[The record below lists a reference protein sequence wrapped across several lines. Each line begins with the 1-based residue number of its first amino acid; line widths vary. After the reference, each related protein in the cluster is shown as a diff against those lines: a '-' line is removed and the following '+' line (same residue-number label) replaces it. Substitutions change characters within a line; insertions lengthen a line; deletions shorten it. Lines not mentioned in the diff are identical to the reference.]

1 MPIAMSNYANRQS
14 PNQQAK
20 IASMLNAAAQS
31 QRPDQDMPPMRDII
45 AGMANPSMSPMGP
58 APPDQ
63 RPSSIGP
70 YTGDRPT
77 RRSYR
82 DFSNIPPVPPDIRS
96 APPPIMDQSGRPD
109 QRLIGEI
116 RQYDAPSGMLDPIRQ
131 APRPVRELE
140 PMIQGPPISQSLGR
154 MQQAPPTIRDQGL
167 RPDPSFGVP
176 DTEPVPEEPS
186 TEPAKRRRK
195 VAGADDTPDPVRRG
209 EPYYAPAPGR
219 VVPSSGG
226 GPRAPEPNRE
236 PYYMT
241 APGMV
246 TLGDMGGGGTGRGFD
261 PRVPAG
267 PGYKTSSHL
276 TSEEWDI
283 LRRTGYHE
291 ADGMLYSLGP
301 DGVLFYAGN
310 APNRE
315 WRGEPYYGSG
325 AGRVVPGSG

>member
-31 QRPDQDMPPMRDII
+31 QRPDQGRADALMG
-45 AGMANPSMSPMGP
+45 GMNLMGP
-58 APPDQ
+58 ASPDE

-70 YTGDRPT
+70 YTGDRPS

-82 DFSNIPPVPPDIRS
+82 DYSNIPPVPPDIRAYTGPS
-96 APPPIMDQSGRPD
+96 PASDFGTMRAAEPAPQEFGRMQEAVP
-109 QRLIGEI
+109 ET
-116 RQYDAPSGMLDPIRQ
+116 
-131 APRPVRELE
+131 PVRELE
-140 PMIQGPPISQSLGR
+140 PIIQGPPISQSLGR

-167 RPDPSFGVP
+167 RPDPVVGEP
-176 DTEPVPEEPS
+176 DTKPVPQEGPTKPS
-186 TEPAKRRRK
+186 AEPARRRRK
-195 VAGADDTPDPVRRG
+195 AVVTDDTSNR
-209 EPYYAPAPGR
+209 EPYYDTGPGM

-226 GPRAPEPNRE
+226 GGRMPEPNRE
-236 PYYMT
+236 PYYAP

-276 TSEEWDI
+276 TSEEWDM

-291 ADGMLYSLGP
+291 EDGMLYSLGP

-325 AGRVVPGSG
+325 AGRVVPGSGR

>member
-70 YTGDRPT
+70 YTGDRPS

-82 DFSNIPPVPPDIRS
+82 DFSNIPPVPPDIRAYTGPS
-96 APPPIMDQSGRPD
+96 PAPDFGTMRAGEPAPPEFGRMQEAVPETPAPEFE
-109 QRLIGEI
+109 EI
-116 RQYDAPSGMLDPIRQ
+116 RQYDAPPRMLDPITQ
-131 APRPVRELE
+131 APRPARELE
-140 PMIQGPPISQSLGR
+140 PIIQGPPISQSLGR
-154 MQQAPPTIRDQGL
+154 MQQAPPILMDQGL
-167 RPDPSFGVP
+167 RPAPFFGEP
-176 DTEPVPEEPS
+176 DTKPVPEEGPPLPS
-186 TEPAKRRRK
+186 PEPAKRRRK
-195 VAGADDTPDPVRRG
+195 VADTDDTSNR
-209 EPYYAPAPGR
+209 EPYYAP
-219 VVPSSGG
+219 
-226 GPRAPEPNRE
+226 
-236 PYYMT
+236 

-276 TSEEWDI
+276 TSEEWDM

-315 WRGEPYYGSG
+315 WRGEPYYREG
-325 AGRVVPGSG
+325 AGRVVPSGY